1 MDCFTMLAGLCMS
14 FNLSLRAISAMPGK
28 KIRRCGE
35 VGNNDGS
42 CTGSRPKFIS
52 LAPFEKFANS
62 RTMVERMSRGH

>member
-28 KIRRCGE
+28 KSGAAEKLETMMAR
-35 VGNNDGS
+35 VQAP
-42 CTGSRPKFIS
+42 RPKFIS